1 MDELLNWL
9 IANQLEKY
17 ADILQQNDITSVD
30 LLIELSEDDIKE
42 LGFSLGDRKRFTIAK
57 KSLTNSGIQL
67 SPEDLELIN
76 SLPYVIAYPLKRTLL
91 EKHAW
96 TKINLLKDTFLNYIK
111 YLGLIAASEFFNSP
125 LKDKKMVALFQQAL
139 AEPSFGS
146 WNQYIRETLS
156 YLKENNHSFF
166 CSDLI
171 SYYDLVESGKK
182 RKLFKGEIEIIDANG
197 DIQLKK
203 QEATAIGMLINF
215 RNRYLGH
222 GLTLDES
229 DSTSHWEMYF
239 PIFRELL
246 EQMKFSAV
254 YPMFKCEH
262 GETYLL
268 ESAEISLVEK
278 GNQIASR
285 VWIENPEGNS
295 MDILPFFV
303 VPGEVSI
310 GKEDKE
316 QLLTYESYTG
326 KTIKFFSPEGT
337 EKQTSGKILE
347 KLNLLLRDKQK
358 ETPFAPEAFT
368 KDEFLKRITEEN
380 KLLLETLI
388 SEKKIIP
395 GIYQHREE
403 MEIKLREW
411 IGARANIFFIVAEA
425 GSGKTNLLAEIQ
437 RQYTERQLPSLL
449 IRAGRME
456 KTTLKEQVAYLLNID
471 AHEGLDK
478 YTAIAGTQAEPTFIL
493 IDGLNEAHNT
503 EAVWNEILNWSKI
516 IDSGSIKF
524 VVTSRA
530 NTKSDLERYKIEETD
545 LNFLY
550 GENIDHKKGLG
561 AFAFWLTPLDMNEM
575 KGAWENYVVK
585 DKSRYKP
592 LFSFD
597 DISYFDN
604 SLYKEI
610 SNPLV
615 LRLFLELYHGK
626 KLLKG
631 KKKYILVWED
641 WYNSLH
647 SQERT
652 LLELLA
658 TEILKSGINEL
669 LIDDLL
675 KNERISIYLTSDL
688 VNGPYSRLKNL
699 GWISRYIKDVDSFL
713 SFTVERSLIFLLS
726 KLVEKQFNNEGQDFI
741 IQFSQLKNKYSKDVI
756 ISFLFSKC
764 LNGDIHLLE
773 DLVIKLSDRSM
784 FITPLIY
791 YIKIHNSTFFINK
804 FLINPTEYHWEIILK
819 IVESL
824 AELDYNAS
832 KSLLNDIRLL
842 NPMNSVITLKVA
854 LNTLNIL
861 ERDDA
866 HRYFNEIIVQKFDIE
881 NKEKNILDLVDEE
894 SFYLLGEYQ
903 KRNGAF
909 MEAIGSLE
917 KSLLLK
923 INKYGEEHPDVATIY
938 NNLGSIYLV
947 IGENNLSIINF
958 EKCLEL
964 RLKCFDKNHDSIANS
979 YNAIG
984 SFYSTINLYEKS
996 LEFYEIS
1003 LEIRRKNL
1011 GQYHPKL
1018 AINYNNIGTTYFN
1031 LGNMK
1036 MAKEMYEKSKE
1047 IRAQFYGLY
1056 HPEVANSIYNIAGI
1070 FSSQGKIAESI
1081 NQYEAALEIQLK
1093 AFGENNLDVA
1103 STYNNLGISYSKNS
1117 DNKKAINYYLKS
1129 LEIRKKI
1136 LGENHLEVAICYMN
1150 IGLSFMINE
1159 KYKDALSNFEKSRD
1173 IHKNRFGI
1181 HGYSQRIRGTEK
1193 DVFVDIFRYIGD
1205 CYFKLNNPIEAKLN
1219 YLTAKKILNL
1229 NIFESKILECDKILS
1244 NSKDNKLTTSSADL
1258 AVPSVLESGP
1268 IIRIPPKAISPMHSS
1283 SIPPP
1288 LVPPPIIPNAIK
1300 KTSISEQARY
1310 FLNIPNQKNE
1320 LNNNINQMKK
1330 KEKINL
1336 SHSNSD
1342 INKIIIG
1349 FSWDE
1354 NTINGQSPECDASVF
1369 MLGSDGKIPDDGY
1382 FVFYNNLISTDG
1394 SVKHNGDNRIGFG
1407 EGLDENIDITLSA
1420 VNSDIEQLV
1429 FTITINNPEAGFNFS
1444 TVQNACV
1451 KVYNAV
1457 NNSII
1462 CQYQLEESA
1471 IECDSLIIGRLYRNE
1486 SEWEFEAIGQAFE
1499 GGLAATVELYS

>member
-1 MDELLNWL
+1 MSEYICNTPTCSIALSKAAFPMSMNCPVCQQVLSEIIEKPILSEEDELLISN
-9 IANQLEKY
+9 
-17 ADILQQNDITSVD
+17 
-30 LLIELSEDDIKE
+30 
-42 LGFSLGDRKRFTIAK
+42 
-57 KSLTNSGIQL
+57 
-67 SPEDLELIN
+67 
-76 SLPYVIAYPLKRTLL
+76 LPYVIAYPLKRTLI

-96 TKINLLKDTFLNYIK
+96 TKINLLKDTFLNFLK
-111 YLGLIAASEFFNSP
+111 YLGLIAASEFFNSN

-146 WNQYIRETLS
+146 WNQYIRETFF
-156 YLKENNHSFF
+156 YLKDNNHSFF
-166 CSDLI
+166 CSDLP
-171 SYYDLVESGKK
+171 SYYDFIESGKK

-222 GLTLDES
+222 GLTLDEN
-229 DSTSHWEMYF
+229 DAGNHWELYF

-246 EQMKFSAV
+246 EQMNFTQR
-254 YPMFKCEH
+254 YPMYKFEH

-268 ESAEISLVEK
+268 NSAEISLVEK
-278 GNQIASR
+278 GNQESSR
-285 VWIENPEGNS
+285 VWIENPQGNS

-303 VPGEVSI
+303 VPGEFSI
-310 GKEDKE
+310 RKEDKE

-358 ETPFAPEAFT
+358 ETPFTPEAFT
-368 KDEFLKRITEEN
+368 KDEFLKRIAEEN
-380 KLLLETLI
+380 KLLLDSLI
-388 SEKKIIP
+388 AEKKIIP

-403 MEIKLREW
+403 IEINLREW
-411 IGARANIFFIVAEA
+411 IGARANIFFIAAEA

-437 RQYTERQLPSLL
+437 KQYTDRQLPSLL

-471 AHEGLDK
+471 AYEGLDK

-516 IDSGSIKF
+516 IDPGSIKF

-530 NTKSDLERYKIEETD
+530 NAKSDLERYKIQETD

-550 GENIDHKKGLG
+550 GEKKDHEKGLG
-561 AFAFWLTPLDMNEM
+561 AVAFWLPPLDMNEM
-575 KGAWENYVVK
+575 KGAWENYGVK
-585 DKSRYKP
+585 EKSRYKP

-604 SLYKEI
+604 SLYQEI

-631 KKKYILVWED
+631 EKKYILVWED

-647 SQERT
+647 SQERS

-658 TEILKSGINEL
+658 TEILNSGINEL

-675 KNERISIYLTSDL
+675 KNECISIYLSSDL

-726 KLVEKQFNNEGQDFI
+726 KLVEKRFNNEGQDFI

-756 ISFLFSKC
+756 ISFLCSKC

-804 FLINPTEYHWEIILK
+804 FLINPTEYHWEIILQ

-832 KSLLNDIRLL
+832 KSLLNGIRLL
-842 NPMNSVITLKVA
+842 NPLNSVITLKVA

-861 ERDDA
+861 DRDDA

-909 MEAIGSLE
+909 MEAVGSLE

-923 INKYGEEHPDVATIY
+923 INKYGEAHPDVATIY

-984 SFYSTINLYEKS
+984 SFYNTINLYEKS
-996 LEFYEIS
+996 LEFYEVS
-1003 LEIRRKNL
+1003 LEIRRRNL

-1018 AINYNNIGTTYFN
+1018 AVNYNNIGTTYFN

-1047 IRAQFYGLY
+1047 IRAKFYGLY

-1081 NQYEAALEIQLK
+1081 DQYEAALAIQLN

-1117 DNKKAINYYLKS
+1117 DNKKALGYYLKS

-1136 LGENHLEVAICYMN
+1136 LGENHLEVAICYIN
-1150 IGLSFMINE
+1150 IGLSFMLHE

-1205 CYFKLNNPIEAKLN
+1205 CYLKLNNPIEAKLN

-1229 NIFESKILECDKILS
+1229 NIFESKILECDNILS
-1244 NSKDNKLTTSSADL
+1244 NSKDNKLTTSN
-1258 AVPSVLESGP
+1258 SVLVVTSLLESGP
-1268 IIRIPPKAISPMHSS
+1268 IIIIPPIIKPSFIRDRFSSPTINNEKKM
-1283 SIPPP
+1283 IPPP
-1288 LVPPPIIPNAIK
+1288 PVPPPIIPNAIK
-1300 KTSISEQARY
+1300 KPSISEEARY
-1310 FLNIPNQKNE
+1310 FLNIPNQKNG

-1354 NTINGQSPECDASVF
+1354 NKINGQSPGCDASVF
-1369 MLGSDGKIPDDGY
+1369 MLGSDGKISDEGY
-1382 FVFYNNLISTDG
+1382 FVFYNNLMSTDG
-1394 SVKHNGDNRIGFG
+1394 SVKHNGDKRIEVG
-1407 EGLDENIDITLSA
+1407 EGDDETLEITLSA

-1486 SEWEFEAIGQAFE
+1486 SEWEFESIGQAFE